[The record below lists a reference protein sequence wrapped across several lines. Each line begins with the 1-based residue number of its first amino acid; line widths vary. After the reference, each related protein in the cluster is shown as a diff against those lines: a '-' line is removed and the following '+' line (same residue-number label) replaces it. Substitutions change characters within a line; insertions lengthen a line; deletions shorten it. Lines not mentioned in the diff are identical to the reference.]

1 MRVLSQGAALWSNR
15 FWMVAKGTGL
25 TRTLAIHVKP
35 GRLPKLEELLKQAIR
50 ADGWSGVHHGPAE

>member
-1 MRVLSQGAALWSNR
+1 
-15 FWMVAKGTGL
+15 MVAKGTGL